1 MARQNGQAT
10 FETPLSDAAFG
21 DAADSTSTQRAFT
34 AWERMTVVE
43 VGCKAEAGV
52 ATAGDTALPG
62 VNFAYT
68 VSKRTGGDVGNDVVI
83 PVFTAAFAAEG
94 GVGGDPSVNN
104 FDNANQ
110 IPNGIITNTQ
120 GLLTGGKCLRA
131 YTEVTLD
138 KGDQLVFKV
147 TGAGAGGSLVVF
159 YAKTYLDGAGLV
171 EAADVDSN

>member
-10 FETPLSDAAFG
+10 FETPSSNAALGDDAS
-21 DAADSTSTQRAFT
+21 STSTVRAFT

-43 VGCKAEAGV
+43 VGACAEVSTG
-52 ATAGDTALPG
+52 LPG
-62 VNFAYT
+62 VGFAYT
-68 VSKRTGGDVGNDVVI
+68 VSKRTGGVAANDMVI
-83 PVFTAAFAAEG
+83 PVFKAAFAAEG
-94 GVGGDPSVNN
+94 GVGGDSSVNN

-110 IPNGIITNTQ
+110 IPNGIITNTA

-138 KGDQLVFKV
+138 KGDQIVFKV
-147 TGAGAGGSLVVF
+147 TSAGAGSSTVVF
-159 YAKTYLDGAGLV
+159 YAKTYLDGAGIV

>member
-10 FETPLSDAAFG
+10 FETPLSNAAFG
-21 DAADSTSTQRAFT
+21 DAGDSTSTQRAFT

-52 ATAGDTALPG
+52 ATTGDTALPG
-62 VNFAYT
+62 VGFAFT
-68 VSKRTGGDVGNDVVI
+68 VSKRTGGDVGNDMVI
-83 PVFTAAFAAEG
+83 PVWKAAFAAEG
-94 GVGGDPSVNN
+94 GVGGDPSILN

-110 IPNGIITNTQ
+110 IPNGVITNTL
-120 GLLTGGKCLRA
+120 GLLKGGKCLRA
-131 YTEVTLD
+131 FTEVTLD

-147 TGAGAGGSLVVF
+147 TNAGAAGSLVVF

-171 EAADVDSN
+171 EVNDVDSN